1 MGELAQVLKLSFDPK
16 RLRIHWADDHLS
28 VYDAVWLRDNCPAD
42 RDARNGQRLVDIA
55 DLPEDPSIG
64 ALSHNSDSA
73 VLITWCGEPKSSW
86 YPLAWL
92 RDHCYC
98 DVHRQPRNRAP
109 VLWQADRSGEL
120 LWMEYDE
127 VLGSRHAR
135 AQWLRALADYG
146 IAFLRSVPCQDGQV
160 IEVARLVGY
169 VRETNYGRV
178 FDVRSVAN
186 PNNLAYSD
194 LGLGL
199 HTDNPYRDP
208 VPGLQILHCIQASD
222 EGGDSLFADGF
233 ALAENLKAQ
242 QPEAF
247 EILSRVPAPFIFR
260 DDSAQLRAER
270 WLLELSASGELAAVH
285 YNSRSIAPLCL
296 PPDELVA
303 FYRAYRA
310 FALLLRA
317 PEFAFQIKLQNG
329 DLVAFN
335 NRRVLHGR
343 SGFAAAGQRWLQGC
357 YVDSDGMLSNLAVLE
372 RKRALTA

>member
-1 MGELAQVLKLSFDPK
+1 MGELAQVENLSFDQK
-16 RLRIHWADDHLS
+16 HLRIHWADDHTS
-28 VYDAVWLRDNCPAD
+28 VYDALWLRDNCPAD
-42 RDARNGQRLVDIA
+42 RDARNGQRLIDIA
-55 DLPEDPSIG
+55 DLPADPSIG
-64 ALSHNSDSA
+64 AVSHNSDSA
-73 VLITWCGEPKSSW
+73 ILITWSGEPKSSW
-86 YPLAWL
+86 FPLAWL
-92 RDHCYC
+92 RDQCYC
-98 DVHRQPRNRAP
+98 DAHRLSRNRPP
-109 VLWQADRSGEL
+109 VLWQADRNSEF
-120 LWMEYDE
+120 LWMDYHG
-127 VLGSRHAR
+127 VLDSRQAR

-146 IAFLRSVPCQDGQV
+146 IAFLRGVPCQDGQV
-160 IEVARLVGY
+160 LEVARLIGY
-169 VRETNYGRV
+169 VRETNYGKV
-178 FDVRSVAN
+178 FDVRSVPN

-194 LGLGL
+194 LALGL

-233 ALAENLKAQ
+233 GLARHLTTQ

-247 EILSRVPAPFIFR
+247 EILSRVPAPFIFC

-270 WLLELSASGELAAVH
+270 CLLELSASGELAAVH
-285 YNSRSIAPLCL
+285 YNNRSIAPLCL
-296 PPDELVA
+296 PPEELIA

-317 PEFAFQIKLQNG
+317 PQFAFRIKLQNG

-343 SGFAAAGQRWLQGC
+343 TAFAAAGPRWLQGC

-372 RKRALTA
+372 TKRALSA